1 MKQLLSSLKVTSFL
15 SALLLLSSCASDGK
29 KAAQE
34 VINAAKRGDFEQT
47 KELMIKYG
55 DSLEGQD
62 YLDFCEALERA
73 GILY

>member
-34 VINAAKRGDFEQT
+34 VINAARRGNAEQT
-47 KELMIKYG
+47 KELIIKYG
-55 DSLEGQD
+55 DTLEGQD
-62 YLDFCEALERA
+62 YMDFYEELERA

>member
-1 MKQLLSSLKVTSFL
+1 MKKVII
-15 SALLLLSSCASDGK
+15 LLLTLCVFVSCASDGK

-34 VINAAKRGDFEQT
+34 VINAARRGNAEQT

-55 DSLEGQD
+55 DTLEGQD
-62 YLDFCEALERA
+62 YLDFCEELERA

>member
-1 MKQLLSSLKVTSFL
+1 MNKRIAK
-15 SALLLLSSCASDGK
+15 LLLSLLFTLILCSCASDGK

-34 VINAAKRGDFEQT
+34 VINAARRGNAEQT

-55 DSLEGQD
+55 DTLEGQD
-62 YLDFCEALERA
+62 YLDFCEELERA

>member
-1 MKQLLSSLKVTSFL
+1 MRLLRSSLKV
-15 SALLLLSSCASDGK
+15 ALLAFTMSLLIACASDGK

-34 VINAAKRGDFEQT
+34 VIDTYRRGNAEQT

-55 DSLEGQD
+55 DTLEGQD
-62 YLDFCEALERA
+62 YLDFCEELERA